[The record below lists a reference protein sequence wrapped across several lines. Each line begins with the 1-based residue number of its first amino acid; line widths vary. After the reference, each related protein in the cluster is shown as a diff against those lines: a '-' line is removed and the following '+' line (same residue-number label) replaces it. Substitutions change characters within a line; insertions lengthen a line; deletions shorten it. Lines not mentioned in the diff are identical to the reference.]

1 MLEYNLHQYQRKRL
15 INQDHTKDQQIILQH
30 RILINSGVGATSYFN
45 DLIKEYH
52 LMINLGIVL
61 LLKLW
66 LNILL
71 AKLDVILCLMG
82 FVVWVGMR

>member
-30 RILINSGVGATSYFN
+30 QILINSGVGATSYFN